1 MNGDKGMVRKETWVA
16 PEIKTL
22 EVGETQTRN
31 ARGGDG
37 SRYLDCT
44 RS

>member
-1 MNGDKGMVRKETWVA
+1 MNKGLDMDRKETWVA

-22 EVGETQTRN
+22 DVGETQTRN
-31 ARGGDG
+31 NRGGDG
-37 SRYLDCT
+37 NRYLDCT